1 MANVTF
7 LDGIMSIRGKIGDTI
22 YRTTPSGKTIAYQQ
36 RNPRTSPPTENE
48 LRQRKR
54 FAIATQIARVV
65 LCHPE
70 MQTVLMQIYKQIN
83 IKKRPATLRGYIVS
97 QLMNMLKEMDI

>member
-1 MANVTF
+1 MANVTL
-7 LDGIMSIRGKIGDTI
+7 LDGIMSISGKIGNTI
-22 YRTTPSGKTIAYQQ
+22 YRKTPSGKTIAYQQ
-36 RNPRTSPPTENE
+36 RNPRTSAPTENE

-54 FAIATQIARVV
+54 FAIATRITNVV

-70 MQTVLMQIYKQIN
+70 LHTMLMQKYKQIN